1 MVSARWVHYAQ
12 FIEAVQLWLE
22 RPRLSGG
29 RPRAATKNEK
39 AATHKNRTEHT
50 TEKAHQALFYCAVT
64 RVGRGRFSLRVVDG
78 RAHTRAGPSARAG
91 GQGPRRRGRD
101 RLPAGRRRRTHA
113 LSIRHR
119 TTP

>member
-29 RPRAATKNEK
+29 RPRAATIFGI
-39 AATHKNRTEHT
+39 AAARMGR
-50 TEKAHQALFYCAVT
+50 AGRAAVVARLALFYCAVT
-64 RVGRGRFSLRVVDG
+64 RVGHG

>member
-29 RPRAATKNEK
+29 RPRAATIFGI
-39 AATHKNRTEHT
+39 AAARRGGEGR
-50 TEKAHQALFYCAVT
+50 AAVVARLALSYCAVT
-64 RVGRGRFSLRVVDG
+64 CVGRGRFSFRVVGG
-78 RAHTRAGPSARAG
+78 RAHPRAGPSARAG
-91 GQGPRRRGRD
+91 GLGPRCRERD
-101 RLPAGRRRRTHA
+101 RLSAGRRRRTHA